1 MQKSPVSIVWHLTSA
16 GQQVPIRLPP
26 LRVQV
31 SQVLVC
37 HTLPSQPLAAPS
49 PATLGN
55 AVAFGNFD
63 GLHIGHRALLAH
75 LRAEADRLHG
85 ALIVVTFDPHP
96 LRFLHP
102 ERAPAAIDTLDG
114 RLTYLAQLGVDQVYV
129 LRFDEA
135 IAALPAHTFARDW
148 LCGLLQG
155 RAFAVGPDMHF
166 GHKRLGDVNLLRHI
180 AAEFHGAVT
189 VFSGVL
195 WDDSRVSSS
204 RVRHAIREGKVEL
217 AEHLLSRAF
226 CMRGTVVHGDARG
239 RTIGF
244 PTANLVAPG
253 QVVPANGIYAG
264 RAGVGGV
271 WHDAA
276 ISVGIRPT
284 FAGEDVRV
292 EAYLLDFEGDIY
304 DKPMDLEFIARLRD
318 EAKFADLPALIAQI
332 AADVATT
339 RRVLDARR
347 LHGLLP

>member
-1 MQKSPVSIVWHLTSA
+1 LTYG

-31 SQVLVC
+31 SPVLVR
-37 HTLPSQPLAAPS
+37 HSLPSEPLALPS
-49 PATLGN
+49 SATGGN

-63 GLHIGHRALLAH
+63 GLHVGHRALLAH
-75 LRAEADRLHG
+75 LRSEADRLQG
-85 ALIVVTFDPHP
+85 DLIVVTFDPHP
-96 LRFLHP
+96 LQFLHP
-102 ERAPAAIDTLDG
+102 ERAPAAIDSLDG

-135 IAALPAHTFARDW
+135 IAAVPAHTFARDW
-148 LCGLLQG
+148 LCGLLRG

-180 AAEFHGAVT
+180 AAEFHGTVS

-204 RVRHAIREGKVEL
+204 RVRHAIREGRVGL
-217 AEHLLSRAF
+217 AEHLLARPF
-226 CMRGTVVHGDARG
+226 RLRGTVVHGDARG

-264 RAGVGGV
+264 RAGVNGA
-271 WHDAA
+271 WHGAA
-276 ISVGIRPT
+276 ISVGTRPT

-292 EAYLLDFEGDIY
+292 EAYLLDFDGDIY
-304 DKPMDLEFIARLRD
+304 EQPMDLEFVARLRD
-318 EAKFADLPALIAQI
+318 EAKFADLDALIAQI
-332 AADVATT
+332 AADVAAT
-339 RRVLDARR
+339 RRVLAERQASGAQ
-347 LHGLLP
+347 L